1 MTNSALSNE
10 IENDAQALRLSDPDL
25 HDEGQASEA
34 SQKLTDCP
42 YHHELQQQPQT
53 TGCPY
58 RFVPLRLDGNSRSH
72 IPSTGSAGL
81 IDEVPLEKLREMT
94 ELFYGK
100 AFKDSTLDQFI
111 RSHDDPHAD
120 RFSKW
125 IHQKL
130 SGSTVWDHDRSQ
142 RDPTPVKVAGG
153 LQAIVHDRSSAHA
166 AAWYSP
172 KRPKRDVGRHFSL
185 EECRV
190 WMRLHFWAMREAG
203 LVETNPSF
211 ADYYVRFIGHFVKV
225 YEGVAPK
232 FARESF
238 RWSADPTKIERYLNK
253 GRKMTDVLGLT
264 LEQAISQIPE
274 SESKDIDWPYIQS
287 RGLAN
292 TQEL

>member
-1 MTNSALSNE
+1 MTNSNLSNE
-10 IENDAQALRLSDPDL
+10 IEHDAQALRLSDPDL
-25 HDEGQASEA
+25 HDEGQASE
-34 SQKLTDCP
+34 STQKSSDCP
-42 YHHELQQQPQT
+42 YHQELQQQPQA

-58 RFVPLRLDGNSRSH
+58 RFVPLKMDGNSRSH
-72 IPSTGSAGL
+72 TTSAESAGL
-81 IDEVPLEKLREMT
+81 IDEVPLEKLRDMT
-94 ELFYGK
+94 ELFYSK

-130 SGSTVWDHDRSQ
+130 SGSTVWDHDRRQ
-142 RDPTPVKVAGG
+142 RDLTPVKVARGN
-153 LQAIVHDRSSAHA
+153 LAIVHDRSSAHA

-172 KRPKRDVGRHFSL
+172 KRPKRDIGRHFTL

-190 WMRLHFWAMREAG
+190 WMRIHFWAMREAG
-203 LVETNPSF
+203 LVESNPSF

-225 YEGVAPK
+225 YEGAAPM

-238 RWSADPTKIERYLNK
+238 RWSADQSKIERYLKK
-253 GRKMTDVLGLT
+253 GRKMTDVIGLT

-274 SESKDIDWPYIQS
+274 SEANDIDWPYIQS
-287 RGLAN
+287 L
-292 TQEL
+292 